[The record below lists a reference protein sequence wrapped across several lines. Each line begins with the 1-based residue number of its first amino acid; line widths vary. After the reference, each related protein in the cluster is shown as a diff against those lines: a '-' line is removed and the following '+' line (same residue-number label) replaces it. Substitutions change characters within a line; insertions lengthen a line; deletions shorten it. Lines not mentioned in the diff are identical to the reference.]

1 MKKNFRRIAA
11 ILVAI
16 LAIGTLTACGNS
28 ANDVISDETKN
39 EVESNTNNTEGTVS
53 DETNQNETKPNDSV
67 EEIVIGKAI
76 TIVED
81 GCTYYVAETDTT
93 LEAGAEIP
101 APNVGDKYETPDYKY
116 TYGFEKGG
124 KKISEWNVKVKD
136 KTKESYGEILY
147 SIAGNKLTNMYE
159 TFYECTNLIESPAIP
174 SGVISLY
181 NTYYKCEKMT
191 VAPKIPNGATDL
203 WGTFS
208 NCKSLTEAPKIP
220 NGVTRMNRTFCA
232 CKVLT
237 TAPVIP
243 DSVENME
250 ETFLGCSN
258 LVNAPVIPKNVTN
271 MEGTFSDCTSL
282 TTAPVIPKKVDN
294 MKSTFAD
301 CTSLTGT
308 IEINASPYNYKYCFK
323 TVNFTEQN
331 LTLTGSSEKLEDLI
345 ATGIK

>member
-1 MKKNFRRIAA
+1 MVMVLA
-11 ILVAI
+11 LVGCGAESSNENQKDNI
-16 LAIGTLTACGNS
+16 QGTTNS
-28 ANDVISDETKN
+28 ENVGSADTSTQEKTEESTKEPTKEPVT
-39 EVESNTNNTEGTVS
+39 EVV
-53 DETNQNETKPNDSV
+53 V
-67 EEIVIGKAI
+67 GKSI
-76 TIVED
+76 TTVED

-101 APNVGDKYETPDYKY
+101 APSVGDKYETPDYKY
-116 TYGFEKGG
+116 SYGFERGG

-159 TFYECTNLIESPAIP
+159 TFYECTNLLESPAIP

-191 VAPKIPNGATDL
+191 VAPKIPNDVTDL

-208 NCKSLTEAPKIP
+208 NCKSLTEAPEIP
-220 NGVTRMNRTFCA
+220 NGVTRMDRTFCA
-232 CKVLT
+232 CKSLT

-243 DSVENME
+243 DSVDDMT
-250 ETFLGCSN
+250 ETFYACSN
-258 LVNAPVIPKNVTN
+258 LVNAPVIPENVTN

-282 TTAPVIPKKVDN
+282 TTAPVIPEKVDN
-294 MKSTFAD
+294 MKSTFVN

-308 IEINASPYNYKYCFK
+308 IEINASPYDYKYCFK